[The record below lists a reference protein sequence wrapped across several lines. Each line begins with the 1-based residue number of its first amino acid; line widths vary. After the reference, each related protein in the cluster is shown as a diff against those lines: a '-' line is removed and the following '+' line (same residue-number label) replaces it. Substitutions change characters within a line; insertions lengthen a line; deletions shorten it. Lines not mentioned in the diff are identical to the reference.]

1 VDHIIESHKF
11 RQHINKNL
19 IGTFFATALFLSALI
34 SGIWDIVEG
43 DVFFDDGNG
52 ILGIFVVILSIIIPF
67 SISIFILKWD
77 KDQNLD
83 FAIFLLTLIVNAIL
97 IALYIFLPVVLFTL
111 ILKLWLS
118 FIILCIGIIL
128 LIVSIIQS
136 KRKKWSFGIF
146 CLVLGNHLI
155 FTSLYCIIGG
165 IITL

>member
-1 VDHIIESHKF
+1 VENKIKTHKF
-11 RQHINKNL
+11 RQHFYKNL
-19 IGTFFATALFLSALI
+19 IGTIIATFLFLSAEI
-34 SGIWDIVEG
+34 SGIWDIIEG
-43 DVFFDDGNG
+43 DVFTDDGNG
-52 ILGIFVVILSIIIPF
+52 IIGIFVVILGIIIPF
-67 SISIFILKWD
+67 LISIFMLKWD

-83 FAIFLLTLIVNAIL
+83 FAIFLLTLIVNVIL
-97 IALYIFLPVVLFTL
+97 IALYIFLPVVIFTL

-128 LIVSIIQS
+128 LIVSIVQS

-146 CLVLGNHLI
+146 CLTIGNNLI

>member
-1 VDHIIESHKF
+1 VENIIETHKF
-11 RQHINKNL
+11 RQHFYKNL

-52 ILGIFVVILSIIIPF
+52 IFGIFVVILGIIIPF
-67 SISIFILKWD
+67 VISIFILKWD

-83 FAIFLLTLIVNAIL
+83 FAIFLLTLIVNVIL
-97 IALYIFLPVVLFTL
+97 IGLYIFLPVILFTL
-111 ILKLWLS
+111 ILKPWLS
-118 FIILCIGIIL
+118 SIIL
-128 LIVSIIQS
+128 LIGITFLFASIIQS

-146 CLVLGNHLI
+146 CLTIGNNLI